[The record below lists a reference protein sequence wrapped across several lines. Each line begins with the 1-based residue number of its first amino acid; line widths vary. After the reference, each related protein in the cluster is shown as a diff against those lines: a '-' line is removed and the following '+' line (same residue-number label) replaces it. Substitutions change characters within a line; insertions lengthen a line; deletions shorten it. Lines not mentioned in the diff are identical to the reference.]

1 MRIIMLVPSYMDL
14 YKPIVEEL
22 KRQGHNIHIVF
33 DQSFLEEDYNYPW
46 LGIRERIRRR
56 IKCMI
61 NRPISSFW
69 KERFQKDE
77 SLDLP
82 YDLFLCINGC
92 SLNNYFLNHIEKNS
106 PNIRKVLYLWDDSTF
121 YGYFQYVRRFD
132 RVVTFDLE
140 DSKKSHVEFLPIY
153 WTPTYVK
160 KREEKYTISMI
171 GTNHS
176 NRLSIVQ
183 KVATQIQNGGGNFFF
198 KILDTSLKESVF
210 ITHSP
215 VTQEELLTIMQQ
227 SRCILDTDRPSQA
240 GTTPR
245 LIWALA
251 MGKKVITTN
260 TNIIKMPFYSREQ
273 ISIINRDNPIIDL
286 DFVFNTSNL
295 NIPSYLTSLRIDM
308 WVKELLK

>member
-1 MRIIMLVPSYMDL
+1 MLVPSYMDL

-22 KRQGHNIHIVF
+22 KRQGHSIHIVF

-46 LGIRERIRRR
+46 LGIREKIVRR

-77 SLDLP
+77 GLNMP
-82 YDLFLCINGC
+82 YDFFFCINGC
-92 SLNNYFLNHIEKNS
+92 SLNDYFLNQIEKNS
-106 PNIRKVLYLWDDSTF
+106 PKIRKVLYLWDDSTF

-140 DSKKSHVEFLPIY
+140 DSKKYHVEFLPIY
-153 WTPTYVK
+153 WTPTCIK
-160 KREEKYTISMI
+160 KRDEKYTISMI

-176 NRLSIVQ
+176 NRLSVVQ
-183 KVATQIQNGGGNFFF
+183 KIATQIQNGGGNFFF
-198 KILDTSLKESVF
+198 KILDTSLQESAYV
-210 ITHSP
+210 THSP
-215 VTQEELLTIMQQ
+215 ITQEELLTIMSQ
-227 SRCILDTDRPSQA
+227 SRCILDTDRPSQT

-260 TNIIKMPFYSREQ
+260 TNIIKMPFYTKEQ
-273 ISIINRDNPIIDL
+273 ISVINRDNPIIDL
-286 DFVFNTSNL
+286 DFVFNSSNMDMS
-295 NIPSYLTSLRIDM
+295 PYLTSLRIDM